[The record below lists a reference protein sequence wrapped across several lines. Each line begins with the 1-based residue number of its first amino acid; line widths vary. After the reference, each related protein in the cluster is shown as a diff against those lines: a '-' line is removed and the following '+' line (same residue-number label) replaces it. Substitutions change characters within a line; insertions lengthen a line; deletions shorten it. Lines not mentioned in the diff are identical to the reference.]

1 MIPHSRPTIEKDDI
15 KAVSDVMSSLHIAIG
30 PKTREF
36 EKKLSSYIGVKDAVA
51 TSSGTTAL
59 HLALAG
65 MGIGKG
71 DEVIL
76 PTGVCPSVLYS
87 VDYCGAK
94 PILVDINYHD
104 LNISIEDAQQKI
116 TPKTKAIIAPH
127 MYGLPADMDALK
139 KFKIPIIEDCA
150 QAIGGSYNGKKLGSI
165 GNAAMFSFYATKMMA
180 TGEGGMITFKS
191 KRACEHARG
200 LREYKLDTN
209 YKLRYNYKMTDMQ
222 AALGIT
228 QLDKLPG
235 FINKRKK
242 LSKAYNRKFEG
253 ISAILPE
260 HRESVFYR
268 YIILLEKTNVKQV
281 VKGLKK
287 RNIASQCPVHPLHRS
302 LKLSGFP
309 NAEKLMKTAL
319 SIPIYPSLGKKEF
332 DCVVRAVKAEVK

>member
-1 MIPHSRPTIEKDDI
+1 MIPHSRPTIGKDDI
-15 KAVSDVMSSLHIAIG
+15 KAVSDVMRSLQIAIG

-59 HLALAG
+59 HLALVG
-65 MGIGKG
+65 MGVGKG

-94 PILVDINYHD
+94 PILVDINLTD
-104 LNISIEDAQQKI
+104 LNISIEDARQKI
-116 TPKTKAIIAPH
+116 TPKTKAIIVPH
-127 MYGLPADMDALK
+127 MYGVPADIEALK

-150 QAIGGSYNGKKLGSI
+150 HAIGGSYKGKKLGSI

-180 TGEGGMITFKS
+180 TGEGGMVTFKS
-191 KRACEHARG
+191 KRAGEHARAV
-200 LREYKLDTN
+200 REYKIDTS

-222 AALGIT
+222 AAMGIT

-235 FINKRKK
+235 FINKRRK
-242 LSKAYNRKFEG
+242 LAIAYNRGFEG
-253 ISAILPE
+253 ISATLPKQK
-260 HRESVFYR
+260 ESVFYR
-268 YIILLEKTNVKQV
+268 YIILLEKPNVKQV
-281 VKGLKK
+281 VKDLEK

-302 LKLSGFP
+302 LKLKGFP
-309 NAEKLMKTAL
+309 NSEKLMKTAL
-319 SIPIYPSLGKKEF
+319 SLPLYPSLGKKEF